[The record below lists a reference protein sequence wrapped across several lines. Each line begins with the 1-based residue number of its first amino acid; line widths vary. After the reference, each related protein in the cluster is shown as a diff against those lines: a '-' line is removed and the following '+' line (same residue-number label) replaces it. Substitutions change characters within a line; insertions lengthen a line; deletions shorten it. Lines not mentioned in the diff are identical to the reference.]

1 MSENEIKPA
10 LTPEEWSS
18 RRAHRPW
25 GVFINALDDAS
36 FSALGP
42 DGKHVAAALCL
53 DGQPYGFTWEDVDLL
68 RTLAN
73 DPDVRGGGYLEC
85 IANRIA
91 ALLPPSKP

>member
-1 MSENEIKPA
+1 MKPA

-25 GVFINALDDAS
+25 GVLFNALDDAS

-53 DGQPYGFTWEDVDLL
+53 DGQRYGFTWEDVDLL
-68 RTLAN
+68 RNGLIYEQHEYMPHTIPFFN
-73 DPDVRGGGYLEC
+73 DL
-85 IANRIA
+85 ANRIA
-91 ALLPPSKP
+91 ALLPPREP